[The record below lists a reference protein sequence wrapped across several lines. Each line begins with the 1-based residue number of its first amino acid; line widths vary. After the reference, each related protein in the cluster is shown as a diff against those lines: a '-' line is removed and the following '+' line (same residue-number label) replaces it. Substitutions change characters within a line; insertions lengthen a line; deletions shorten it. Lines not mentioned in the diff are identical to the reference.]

1 MKRQWLGA
9 VLSVALLAGCTTDPV
24 TGERRLSN
32 LGKGAG
38 IGAAVGAGAG
48 TLFGGNDAAN
58 AGWGA
63 LAGGAVGAAIGA
75 YMDHQ
80 ERAMR
85 QSLEG
90 TGIEVQRTGQN
101 TLNLTMPSNITF
113 AFDSANLTPQAQ
125 DALNSVAQVLN
136 QYPDTTLNVTGH
148 TDDIGSDSYNQA
160 LSERRANSVGG
171 YLIGHGVN
179 ASRLREQGMGERM
192 PKYPNTD
199 EANRS
204 QNRRV
209 EVAIVANPN
218 AGAGASAPQGQPP
231 QGQPQ
236 PGGSPP
242 PQNYPPSGTYPTTSP
257 APQGRPQPGN
267 YPPPQN
273 YPPSGTYPTTS
284 PYPGT
289 APPAG
294 GGYGYPR

>member
-1 MKRQWLGA
+1 MEEFMERRWLGA
-9 VLSVALLAGCTTDPV
+9 VLGVALLAGCTTDPT
-24 TGERRLSN
+24 TGQRRLSN

-38 IGAAVGAGAG
+38 IGAAVGAGTG

-125 DALNSVAQVLN
+125 GALDSVAQVLN

-148 TDDIGSDSYNQA
+148 TDDIGSDSYNQT

-179 ASRLREQGMGERM
+179 ASRLREQGVGERQ

-209 EVAIVANPN
+209 EVAIMANPN
-218 AGAGASAPQGQPP
+218 AGAGANAPPAGGPPP

-236 PGGSPP
+236 PG
-242 PQNYPPSGTYPTTSP
+242 
-257 APQGRPQPGN
+257 R
-267 YPPPQN
+267 YPPPQS